1 MTFIITVV
9 DQIHVNSMKMDLQYV
24 LMVLDASQK
33 YGLGDVEM
41 YRFRHTINVTVEQR
55 SLQKEIMVQAIRKIS
70 FVVHSPHQACV
81 TLLQKEME
89 SAMVQ
94 SNQDIDMINL
104 VVSQAFV
111 GAEIGLPVNL
121 KISVLLKITKSAM
134 ENLSVKI
141 YLMWN
146 FATSILM
153 MHAELIPSTSVQT
166 AVHQNI
172 KIVTVQTLT

>member
-55 SLQKEIMVQAIRKIS
+55 SLQKKMVQAIRIIS
-70 FVVHSPHQACV
+70 SVVHSPHQACV

-94 SNQDIDMINL
+94 SNQEIGGIHL

-121 KISVLLKITKSAM
+121 KISVLLKITQSAM

-153 MHAELIPSTSVQT
+153 MRAELIPSTSAQT
-166 AVHQNI
+166 AVHLNI